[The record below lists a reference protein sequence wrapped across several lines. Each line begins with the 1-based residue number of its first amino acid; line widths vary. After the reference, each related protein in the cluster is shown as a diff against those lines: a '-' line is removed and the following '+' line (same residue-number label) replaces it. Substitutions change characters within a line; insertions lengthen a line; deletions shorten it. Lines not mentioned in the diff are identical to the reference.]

1 MRSFKQQMQAHQ
13 KRLLQAIETLA
24 ALEQV
29 KPSPSPSQVIMT
41 ADKVRLIHFAPTCQA
56 TGVKFKA
63 PLLICYALV
72 NRPYILDLE
81 PERSL
86 IADLVAAGHSV
97 YLIDWGYPDTTD
109 QHLGLDDY
117 IGDYLRSCVSAC
129 LEHSNSEQL
138 DLLGVC
144 QGGVFSLCYSLLFP
158 QQIRKLITL
167 VTPVDTSVEGFTLAQ
182 MISAVNIET
191 LVKAQGN
198 VSGSVLNQLY
208 ANLKPLELG
217 LYKQLNQLDNLKSS
231 AQARTFLR
239 MEHWLADSPD
249 LTGRSAVEFATGFF
263 KHNGLAKGTLHICGQ
278 PMDLSQL
285 SLPILNIFGS
295 KDHLVPPA
303 SSKALKSLAKRSSEY
318 QELELK
324 AGHIGAFVSQTSRNT
339 LVSSLNQFRSS

>member
-1 MRSFKQQMQAHQ
+1 MPSFQEQMLEHQ

-24 ALEQV
+24 TLEQV
-29 KPSPSPSQVIMT
+29 KPVPSPSQVIMT
-41 ADKVRLIHFAPTCQA
+41 ADKVRLLHFAPACEA
-56 TGVKFKA
+56 TGVTFKA

-86 IADLVAAGHSV
+86 IADLVTAGHSV
-97 YLIDWGYPDTTD
+97 YMIDWGYPDTTD
-109 QHLGLDDY
+109 KHLGLDDY
-117 IGDYLRSCVSAC
+117 IGDYLNRCVSAC
-129 LEHSNSEQL
+129 LEHSNADQL

-158 QQIRKLITL
+158 QHIRKLITL
-167 VTPVDTSVEGFTLAQ
+167 VTPVDASVEGFTLAQ

-249 LTGRSAVEFATGFF
+249 LTGRVAVEFATEFF
-263 KHNGLAKGTLHICGQ
+263 KQNGLAKGTLNICGKS
-278 PMDLSQL
+278 MDLSQL

-303 SSKALKSLAKRSSEY
+303 SSKALNRLVNSRSAY

-339 LVSSLNQFRSS
+339 LVSSLSQFRSS